1 MNSSATTSRTSKWA
15 ELMALGFFF
24 VWVCALLF
32 WVDLL
37 NEYATWKKA
46 MGAAGGVLV
55 SLACLALAVHTNRQE
70 RRATELEQE
79 LAAER
84 ELSAML
90 RGQARE

>member
-15 ELMALGFFF
+15 DLMGLGFLF
-24 VWVCALLF
+24 VWACALLF

-37 NEYATWKKA
+37 NEYATWKKV

-55 SLACLALAVHTNRQE
+55 SLSCLALALHTNRQQQ
-70 RRATELEQE
+70 RAAKLEKQ
-79 LAAER
+79 LAVER